1 MAGNLNIKNAN
12 GKKLT
17 IQNPDTNNADI
28 VIDGS
33 KIASTVSPVLTGT
46 PTAPTP
52 TALDNS
58 TKLATTA
65 YVDGKMVRGTAVN
78 STSGTSID
86 FTGIPSWAKK
96 ITVMFNS
103 VSTNG
108 TSAVQVQVGNGTI
121 QTTGYISSAGIIFSG
136 SVNASAYTS
145 GMVLHGM
152 NQTADVRTGHLIFTN
167 ISGNIWVC
175 SFVFGNGAN
184 SSNDASCTGGGKIN
198 LSGVLD
204 RIRITTVNGTD
215 TFDAGQI
222 NILYEG

>member
-12 GKKLT
+12 GKILT

-65 YVDGKMVRGTAVN
+65 YVDGKFIRGTAVA

-86 FTGIPSWAKK
+86 FTGIPSWAKR
-96 ITVMFNS
+96 ITVMFS
-103 VSTNG
+103 GVSTNG
-108 TSAVQVQVGNGTI
+108 ASVLHIQLGSGTI
-121 QTTGYISSAGIIFSG
+121 KTTGYECIASGFASSNATTLGFTSGFATGDSSADTQIRNGHFEIVNIASNRWLFDGGLSLTGLGKHIGSG
-136 SVNASAYTS
+136 
-145 GMVLHGM
+145 
-152 NQTADVRTGHLIFTN
+152 
-167 ISGNIWVC
+167 
-175 SFVFGNGAN
+175 
-184 SSNDASCTGGGKIN
+184 
-198 LSGVLD
+198 GVTLAGTLD

-215 TFDAGQI
+215 TFDAGTI
-222 NILYEG
+222 NIMYEG